1 MAKRRE
7 IAADIR
13 AQYGNLLNTSQAA
26 RYLGQDRRTTRIFLR
41 GLDVY
46 KTGKER
52 CYLAT
57 DIARRL
63 DECRV
68 TGMEE

>member
-1 MAKRRE
+1 MAKRAE
-7 IAADIR
+7 IAEDIR
-13 AQYGNLLNTSQAA
+13 KQYGNLLNTTKAA
-26 RYLGQDRRTTRIFLR
+26 KYLGKNRKTARKFLQ
-41 GLDVY
+41 GVPMY
-46 KTGKER
+46 NTGKEH

-68 TGMEE
+68 IES

>member
-1 MAKRRE
+1 MAKRAE

-13 AQYGNLLNTSQAA
+13 AQYGNLLNTTKAA
-26 RYLGQDRRTTRIFLR
+26 KYLGKDRKTTRQFLR
-41 GLDVY
+41 GLDMY
-46 KTGKER
+46 NTGKEH

-63 DECRV
+63 DECR
-68 TGMEE
+68 EPN